1 VAPYADRDSDWSV
14 QLDSAL
20 SVHLIPAVGPARTA
34 WLRRSVGAPIW
45 TDPDLTRAACQ
56 IPGTPNV
63 AVCAHPYQADAVY
76 LAFRF
81 GDPSV
86 RTVQD
91 DTTIRNQL

>member
-1 VAPYADRDSDWSV
+1 
-14 QLDSAL
+14 
-20 SVHLIPAVGPARTA
+20 
-34 WLRRSVGAPIW
+34 VGAPIW